1 MATELQGAG
10 TANEAGVK
18 AVCFKSHLCTFR
30 TCHRIL
36 LPHLFACLKEVSKP
50 RKKKH
55 QYLES
60 GEREKIL
67 AVSRFVGY
75 LKFWAFVGRDR
86 SLLCPNLQ
94 PSCKLN
100 RRISL
105 LCVLHLDFL

>member
-1 MATELQGAG
+1 M
-10 TANEAGVK
+10 K
-18 AVCFKSHLCTFR
+18 AVCFKSHLCMFR

-36 LPHLFACLKEVSKP
+36 LPHLFACLKEVSKL

-75 LKFWAFVGRDR
+75 LKFWHLWVEIDLFSV
-86 SLLCPNLQ
+86 LTCNL
-94 PSCKLN
+94 PVN
-100 RRISL
+100 
-105 LCVLHLDFL
+105 

>member
-1 MATELQGAG
+1 MAAELWGAG
-10 TANEAGVK
+10 TANKTGVK
-18 AVCFKSHLCTFR
+18 AVCFESHMRMFH

-36 LPHLFACLKEVSKP
+36 LPHLFAVLKEVSKP
-50 RKKKH
+50 REKKH

-75 LKFWAFVGRDR
+75 LKFWGFVGRDR
-86 SLLCPNLQ
+86 SLFCPNLQ
-94 PSCKLN
+94 PSCKLG